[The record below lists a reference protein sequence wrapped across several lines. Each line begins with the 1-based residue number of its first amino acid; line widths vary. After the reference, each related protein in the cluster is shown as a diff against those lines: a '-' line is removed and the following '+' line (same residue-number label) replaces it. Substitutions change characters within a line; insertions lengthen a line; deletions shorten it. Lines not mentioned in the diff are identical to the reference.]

1 MAPRSKGMLIVL
13 GLFAALVIGL
23 VATVLVVRSFLGHVP
38 GQGILTIAIAGPIV
52 ERAPEGP
59 FAEVLGGRV
68 VSLADMRDSLV
79 RAASDRRIKAVRLR
93 VSEFEA
99 GFATVQEIRGLLQR
113 VSDAGKD
120 TAAYLETAGEFAPGN
135 LQYLLATGCRRV
147 VLNPLGDVN
156 LTGLAIRT
164 PFVRGTLDKLGIEP
178 DFPGIGDYKTARFF
192 YTEKQF
198 TPAHQEMM
206 AWLAGSLSDQL
217 IDGIA
222 DSRGLTEERVR
233 ELVAE
238 GPFLG
243 PEAKANGLVDDLM
256 DWQAFVDETRGGD
269 GSRSEVSLR
278 HYLNSGRPDRSGA
291 PIAVLVAEGGI
302 QRGESG
308 YSPVP
313 LFGGDIMGSDTI
325 ARAWRDIRESD
336 AKAVVFRVNSPGGSA
351 VASEVIRAEMART
364 AERIPVVVSMGG
376 VAASGG
382 YWVTCGAQ
390 RIIADPGTITASI
403 GVFGGHLAMSRFW
416 EEKIG
421 VTWGRLDTAPNADT
435 FGSLDPW
442 TPEQRASAQKFLDRI
457 YSAFVERVA
466 SSRKMAAPEVD
477 AVGRGRVF
485 TGAQAVEK
493 GLVDELGGF
502 DAALAAAR
510 ELAGLKADAA
520 VDLRYY
526 PRPRPLWRQVMER
539 GTRAPMTAAD
549 AARLAFDP
557 DPFLTGPVWLPPI
570 HVR

>member
-1 MAPRSKGMLIVL
+1 MAGRSKGLLVVL
-13 GLFAALVIGL
+13 GLFAALAVGL
-23 VATVLVVRSFLGHVP
+23 AGTVLVVRSFLGHVP
-38 GQGILTIAIAGPIV
+38 GKGILTIEIAGPIV

-68 VSLADMRDSLV
+68 VSLVDVRDGLV
-79 RAASDRRIKAVRLR
+79 RAASDRRIEAVRLR
-93 VSEFEA
+93 VSEFDA
-99 GFATVQEIRGLLQR
+99 GLATVQEIRRLLER
-113 VSDAGKD
+113 VAEAGKD

-135 LQYLLATGCRRV
+135 LQYLLAAGCRRV

-178 DFPGIGDYKTARFF
+178 EFPGIGDYKTARFF

-198 TPAHQEMM
+198 TPAHRDMM
-206 AWLAGSLSDQL
+206 AWLAASLSDQVVE
-217 IDGIA
+217 GIA
-222 DSRGLTEERVR
+222 TSRGIAPERVR
-233 ELVAE
+233 ELVAS

-243 PEAKANGLVDDLM
+243 SEAKANGLVDELM
-256 DWQAFVDETRGGD
+256 DWQAFVDEVKADG

-313 LFGGDIMGSDTI
+313 LFGGGVMGSDTI
-325 ARAWRDIRESD
+325 ARAWRDIRRSD
-336 AKAVVFRVNSPGGSA
+336 AKAVVFRINSPGGSA

-364 AERIPVVVSMGG
+364 AERIPVVVSMGE

-382 YWVTCGAQ
+382 YWITCGAQ
-390 RIIADPGTITASI
+390 RILADPGTLTASI
-403 GVFGGHLAMSRFW
+403 GVFGGHLAMNRFW
-416 EEKIG
+416 EEKVG
-421 VTWGRLDTAPNADT
+421 VTWGRLETAPNADT

-442 TPEQRASAQKFLDRI
+442 TPEQRQSAQKFLDRI
-457 YSAFVERVA
+457 YAAFVERV
-466 SSRKMAAPEVD
+466 SDSRKMSAPEVD

-493 GLVDELGGF
+493 RLVDGVGGF
-502 DAALAAAR
+502 DEALVAAR
-510 ELAGLKADAA
+510 ELAGLDADAP
-520 VDLRYY
+520 VELLFY
-526 PRPRPLWRQVMER
+526 PRPRPFWRQLMDR
-539 GTRAPMTAAD
+539 GARADLTAAD
-549 AARLAFDP
+549 AARLALDP

-570 HVR
+570 QVR